1 MIIITII
8 IIGRILRKKCNNL
21 LYMIEPSPTE
31 GTHGKGIDNEPL
43 NSSQQEGAPE
53 ECVQKEV
60 EYENSSQ
67 R

>member
-1 MIIITII
+1 MYI
-8 IIGRILRKKCNNL
+8 
-21 LYMIEPSPTE
+21 IEPSPTE

-67 R
+67 RKKGKQSNDHYEQSEEDKNKH